1 MSTDCHRRRTPCIY
15 VASTFVGCCIHH
27 FCSNIW
33 GGFYR
38 ESQPTHPRTTP
49 SSPGTG
55 AETCKREKPNRRKK
69 EAVVQSLAGPPN
81 SFESERKHFYWSA
94 GKRRGD
100 TRDVTN
106 DVTPQVKIP
115 YIVFPR
121 NENRIGNFSSLS
133 LPEARLGLSVKV
145 NHIRQCYF
153 CFRF

>member
-1 MSTDCHRRRTPCIY
+1 MSTDCHRHRTPCIY

-100 TRDVTN
+100 TRDVTPM
-106 DVTPQVKIP
+106 TSHTGEK
-115 YIVFPR
+115 F
-121 NENRIGNFSSLS
+121 RILFFQEMRIES
-133 LPEARLGLSVKV
+133 EIFRAYHFRRHDLGF
-145 NHIRQCYF
+145 Q
-153 CFRF
+153 